1 MMTRLFN
8 TMVWLLPLGLWGCSS
23 SSDTPCNTAPD
34 PTPATPMALLVVGEP
49 VRMSLSPFDSGGC
62 APVGVLPERL
72 TAELTDPDGQVV
84 PSEASMNL
92 PISLNGTLRFT
103 PQKPGLHHFIAAFE
117 PVGGLQQFDLHVARD
132 GSAQAPLTKYT
143 GSCQTL
149 ERTDR
154 GSLVCGSQVIRAD
167 GFLLANLP
175 AGRTAVA
182 GNVVWLAGST
192 RIERYVDTGTGTKL
206 ELSATLSHVEG
217 AAGFIMATPDELL
230 VLYPQALRR
239 FTFDGAAL
247 VSTGRTTWEGAATS
261 IDVSS
266 LRIPGLLLRS
276 GDRLALISRAPASEG
291 QGHQACAYQL
301 EAAGPVRTSEPCQLL
316 SDRLLGY
323 ERSVLWT
330 GTPLAGRPGIETL
343 HRMEWTGSRLE
354 PRGSLFVG
362 PSLGVGVSGLQ
373 GPTAVPILRGTL
385 YELRGLP
392 SRAGVPVY
400 LRGEDRLVIESLDVD
415 IADPQ
420 ASSTL
425 LWGTSRSGSGSRIRQ
440 RPSTP

>member
-8 TMVWLLPLGLWGCSS
+8 AMVWLLPLGLWGCSS
-23 SSDTPCNTAPD
+23 SSDTPCNTTPD
-34 PTPATPMALLVVGEP
+34 PTPNPFMALLVVGEP
-49 VRMSLSPFDSGGC
+49 VRMSLSPFESGGC

-72 TAELTDPDGQVV
+72 TAELTGPDGQVV

-103 PQKPGLHHFIAAFE
+103 PQSPGLHHFIAAFE
-117 PVGGLQQFDLHVARD
+117 PVGGLQQFELHAARD
-132 GSAQAPLTKYT
+132 GSAKAPLTKYT

-149 ERTDR
+149 ERTDH
-154 GSLVCGSQVIRAD
+154 GSLVCSSQVIRAD

-192 RIERYVDTGTGTKL
+192 RIQRYVDTGTGTTL
-206 ELSATLSHVEG
+206 ELSATLNHTEG

-239 FTFDGAAL
+239 FTFDGTAL
-247 VSTGRTTWEGAATS
+247 VSTGRTAWAGSDTLVN
-261 IDVSS
+261 VSS

-276 GDRLALISRAPASEG
+276 GDRLALISHDPPSP
-291 QGHQACAYQL
+291 QQWLQACAYQL
-301 EAAGPVRTSEPCQLL
+301 EASGPVRTSEPCQPL

-323 ERSVLWT
+323 ERSVLWM
-330 GTPLAGRPGIETL
+330 GTPIFGRHGIETL
-343 HRMEWTGSRLE
+343 HRMEWTGSRME
-354 PRGSLFVG
+354 PRGSLSVG
-362 PSLGVGVSGLQ
+362 PSLGVGVSSVQ
-373 GPTAVPILRGTL
+373 GPTAVPILRGAP

-392 SRAGVPVY
+392 LRAGVPVY
-400 LRGEDRLVIESLDVD
+400 LPGEDRLAIESLDVD

>member
-8 TMVWLLPLGLWGCSS
+8 ARVWLLTLGLCGCSS
-23 SSDTPCNTAPD
+23 PPDTPCDTTPD
-34 PTPATPMALLVVGEP
+34 PTPATLMALLVVGEP
-49 VRMSLSPFDSGGC
+49 VRMSLSPFESGGC

-72 TAELTDPDGQVV
+72 TAELTGPDGQVV

-92 PISLNGTLRFT
+92 PISLNGTLQFT

-117 PVGGLQQFDLHVARD
+117 PVGGLQQFDLHAARD
-132 GSAQAPLTKYT
+132 GSAQAPLTRHT

-149 ERTDR
+149 ERTDH

-192 RIERYVDTGTGTKL
+192 RIQRYVDTGTGTKL
-206 ELSATLSHVEG
+206 ELSATLNHTEG

-230 VLYPQALRR
+230 VLYPQALQR
-239 FTFDGAAL
+239 FTFDGAVL
-247 VSTGRTTWEGAATS
+247 VSTGRTAWQGSDTP

-266 LRIPGLLLRS
+266 LRLPGLLLRS
-276 GDRLALISRAPASEG
+276 GSSLALVSRDPPTP
-291 QGHQACAYQL
+291 QQWVQACAYRL
-301 EAAGPVRTSEPCQLL
+301 EASGPVRTGEPCQPLK
-316 SDRLLGY
+316 DRLLGY
-323 ERSVLWT
+323 ERSVLWM
-330 GTPLAGRPGIETL
+330 GTPISGRSGIETL

-354 PRGSLFVG
+354 PRGSLSVG
-362 PSLGVGVSGLQ
+362 PSLGVGVSGIQ
-373 GPTAVPILRGTL
+373 GPTAVPILRGSAN
-385 YELRGLP
+385 EPRGLP
-392 SRAGVPVY
+392 LRAGVPVY
-400 LRGEDRLVIESLDVD
+400 LPGEDRLVIESLDGD

-425 LWGTSRSGSGSRIRQ
+425 FWGTSRGGSGSRIRQ